1 MIDEVGTLVSVLLLV
16 PIKLGMRREIAG
28 WAIMIV
34 LSGSIILAVII
45 ENIDILRKICTRRH
59 KTPRIQPV
67 EETQGTQETVS
78 PQVDRAKTRSGAR
91 LWHLALPE
99 EESKGT

>member
-45 ENIDILRKICTRRH
+45 ENVDILYQICTRRH
-59 KTPRIQPV
+59 KAPRVQLV
-67 EETQGTQETVS
+67 EETQGT
-78 PQVDRAKTRSGAR
+78 
-91 LWHLALPE
+91 
-99 EESKGT
+99 